1 MTSTVQLA
9 AGSYD
14 NITTG
19 NENKLHGEVSYIFVH
34 KCVWECDKAHMQV
47 FVCVCM
53 KFILIYSI
61 NC

>member
-19 NENKLHGEVSYIFVH
+19 NENKLRRGSVMYL
-34 KCVWECDKAHMQV
+34 CLGVWESAHV
-47 FVCVCM
+47 NVCVCHAV
-53 KFILIYSI
+53 LIISSEL
-61 NC
+61 

>member
-19 NENKLHGEVSYIFVH
+19 NENKLQGESVMYL
-34 KCVWECDKAHMQV
+34 CLGVWESAHV
-47 FVCVCM
+47 NVCVCFM
-53 KFILIYSI
+53 QYKLLVLSY
-61 NC
+61 NDL

>member
-19 NENKLHGEVSYIFVH
+19 NENKLRRGGVMYL
-34 KCVWECDKAHMQV
+34 CLGVWESAHV
-47 FVCVCM
+47 NVCVCHAV
-53 KFILIYSI
+53 LIISSEL
-61 NC
+61 